1 LITDICNGWAW
12 AERKWTQVTDDTG
25 VGNPQHATVE
35 KGEAYVREVS
45 ERVGQLLIEIS
56 SMDVGNMYK

>member
-1 LITDICNGWAW
+1 VITDICNGWAW
-12 AERKWTQVTDDTG
+12 AERKWSQVTEDTG
-25 VGNPQHATVE
+25 VGNPKDASAE
-35 KGEAYVREVS
+35 KGEAYMDGVS